1 MLLVSISLTSVLIF
15 VSSFCLLLLDLAFHF
30 FKTLRII
37 NQLFTIL

>member
-30 FKTLRII
+30 FFKILRII
-37 NQLFTIL
+37 NQLFT